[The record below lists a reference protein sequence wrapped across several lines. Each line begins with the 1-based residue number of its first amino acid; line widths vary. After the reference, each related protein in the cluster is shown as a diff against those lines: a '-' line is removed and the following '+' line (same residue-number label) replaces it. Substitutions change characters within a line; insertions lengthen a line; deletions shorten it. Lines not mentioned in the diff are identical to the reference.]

1 MGLVNEING
10 ENEGYY
16 YYYYYYYYH
25 QINSS
30 HLTLLNIYSATLYL
44 ELSGRQAGSSIDFP
58 LVNHMLIS
66 N

>member
-30 HLTLLNIYSATLYL
+30 HLALLNIYSATLYL
-44 ELSGRQAGSSIDFP
+44 ELSGRQAGRQQ
-58 LVNHMLIS
+58 H
-66 N
+66 